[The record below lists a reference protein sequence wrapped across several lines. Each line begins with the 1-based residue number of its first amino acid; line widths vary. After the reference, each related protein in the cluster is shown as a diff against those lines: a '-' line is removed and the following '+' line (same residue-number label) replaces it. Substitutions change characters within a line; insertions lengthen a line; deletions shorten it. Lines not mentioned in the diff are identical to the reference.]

1 VRVCA
6 DSELNLSNDA
16 VRLEIQGV
24 LHYCNRGRFK
34 KIELL
39 SILLL
44 HFCFV
49 SIHLRCC
56 IYLCVCIDFGLNGS
70 YECMNNDRRKSIDQE
85 IVSV

>member
-44 HFCFV
+44 HFVLYQFTYDAV
-49 SIHLRCC
+49 ST
-56 IYLCVCIDFGLNGS
+56 YACVLTLD
-70 YECMNNDRRKSIDQE
+70 
-85 IVSV
+85 